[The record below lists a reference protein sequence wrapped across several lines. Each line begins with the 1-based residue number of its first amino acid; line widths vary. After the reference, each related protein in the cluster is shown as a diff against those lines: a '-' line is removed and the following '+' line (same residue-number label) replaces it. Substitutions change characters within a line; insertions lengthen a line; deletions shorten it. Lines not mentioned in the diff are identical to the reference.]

1 MLLGMLIA
9 FAGLLV
15 LLLPGVSAAVGQCI
29 ADGPVRCGLGGVY
42 ATGQRLAQAAGR
54 HCRQFRPQLA
64 VPGAAATDAVAGG
77 RPAPTPLGLLYALGS
92 GVLASGAGYAVWYGV
107 VRQISA
113 QQAATLQLSVPVI
126 AALGGVALIGES
138 VSLRLL
144 IACVVVLG
152 GIALAL
158 APRR

>member
-1 MLLGMLIA
+1 LASALLMALSGVAWGVYTLLGKGSPRPLA
-9 FAGLLV
+9 DTAGNFARSLPCLV
-15 LLLPGVSAAVGQCI
+15 LLLPMLLLG
-29 ADGPVRCGLGGVY
+29 ADP
-42 ATGQRLAQAAGR
+42 
-54 HCRQFRPQLA
+54 HF
-64 VPGAAATDAVAGG
+64 
-77 RPAPTPLGLLYALGS
+77 TPLGLLYALGS